1 MIWLKKNKRLAAL
14 IVVFYVFFVALF
26 SVRIPGK
33 EIVLKGG
40 LTLTSDIITVDETY
54 LDNQFYTVYVLSMD
68 RPTLFQYIIASLD
81 KKIDIEN
88 IHKGYTGYTIHDYY
102 KMGQIDEALSFQ
114 NALITAYKKASNTSD
129 VQIDLDLEGY
139 IVTYLDRRQIALEL
153 GDLLISV
160 NNKEAKNI
168 SKTDFFLEFS
178 QHESVNITLIRNGQ
192 TKAVVVKPLEL
203 SEKYGFNISAKY
215 LLTTLPSVENKT
227 QNDLIGGPS
236 GGLIQTLSIYT
247 DLLNISLKGLK
258 VSGTGTI
265 DSDGVVGPIGG
276 IKQKIYTV
284 ASKDVDLFFVPNDN
298 YEEALAA
305 YNTLKNPSFD
315 LIKVG
320 DFDEAVEKLNLYLQS
335 R

>member
-1 MIWLKKNKRLAAL
+1 
-14 IVVFYVFFVALF
+14 
-26 SVRIPGK
+26 
-33 EIVLKGG
+33 
-40 LTLTSDIITVDETY
+40 
-54 LDNQFYTVYVLSMD
+54 
-68 RPTLFQYIIASLD
+68 
-81 KKIDIEN
+81 
-88 IHKGYTGYTIHDYY
+88 
-102 KMGQIDEALSFQ
+102 MGQHCLAL
-114 NALITAYKKASNTSD
+114 K
-129 VQIDLDLEGY
+129 
-139 IVTYLDRRQIALEL
+139 
-153 GDLLISV
+153 
-160 NNKEAKNI
+160 
-168 SKTDFFLEFS
+168 
-178 QHESVNITLIRNGQ
+178 
-192 TKAVVVKPLEL
+192 
-203 SEKYGFNISAKY
+203 
-215 LLTTLPSVENKT
+215 NKT